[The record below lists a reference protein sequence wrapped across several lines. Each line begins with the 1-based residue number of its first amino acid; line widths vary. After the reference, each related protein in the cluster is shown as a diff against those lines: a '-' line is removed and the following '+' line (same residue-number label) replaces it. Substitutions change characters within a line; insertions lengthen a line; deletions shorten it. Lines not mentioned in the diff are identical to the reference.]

1 MSYNLYYADIT
12 DTRAEHVLSLIRKY
26 HPDTLGVQEATGGWM
41 NRLERN
47 LGDEYDYVALGRDE
61 HDTGERNAIFYR
73 KDLFTLLDSGILWLS
88 ETPDVVSKYD
98 ESGCN
103 RILTYALL
111 ERIPDGENI
120 LLVNTHLDNLLESV
134 RLKQAKVLS
143 VFLDEYGDYPTV
155 LTGDFNTGPTS
166 SVLTNLAMSGM
177 QASYLFSGI
186 DKMVPTHEDGGFLDY
201 ILLSEDD
208 FEGLSYH
215 VADEKI
221 YEEYPSD
228 HFPVIVEVQL
238 KD

>member
-1 MSYNLYYADIT
+1 M
-12 DTRAEHVLSLIRKY
+12 HLSLIRKY

-41 NRLERN
+41 NRLEQN

-73 KDLFTLLDSGILWLS
+73 KDLFTLLDSGTLWLS

-120 LLVNTHLDNLLESV
+120 LFINTHLDNLLESV

-221 YEEYPSD
+221 YGEYPSD